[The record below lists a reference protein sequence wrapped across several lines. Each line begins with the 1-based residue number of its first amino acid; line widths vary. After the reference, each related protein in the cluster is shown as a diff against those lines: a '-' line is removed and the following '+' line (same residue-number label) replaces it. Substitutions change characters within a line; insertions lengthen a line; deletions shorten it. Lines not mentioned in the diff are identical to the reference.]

1 MSKGQEWLP
10 RAFLAM
16 TLLVTLFAVVVI
28 PLVGLDGGSSRGQG
42 TLFFFVLL
50 PLGLSQILLVRL
62 VLLPPMIANPETP
75 EESAAAL
82 AYSFANATAIYGL
95 VISIMTGQ
103 GLLVLPF
110 SAVALSTFFMFSS
123 YLAEN
128 RERPRR

>member
-1 MSKGQEWLP
+1 
-10 RAFLAM
+10 M
-16 TLLVTLFAVVVI
+16 TLIFTLFALVVI
-28 PLVGLDGGSSRGQG
+28 PLVGIDGGSPRGQG
-42 TLFFFVLL
+42 TLIFFVLL
-50 PLGLSQILLVRL
+50 ALGLSQVLLVRL
-62 VLLPPMIANPETP
+62 VLLPPMIADPETP

-95 VISIMTGQ
+95 VISVMTGQ

-110 SAVALSTFFMFSS
+110 SAIALSAYFMFSS